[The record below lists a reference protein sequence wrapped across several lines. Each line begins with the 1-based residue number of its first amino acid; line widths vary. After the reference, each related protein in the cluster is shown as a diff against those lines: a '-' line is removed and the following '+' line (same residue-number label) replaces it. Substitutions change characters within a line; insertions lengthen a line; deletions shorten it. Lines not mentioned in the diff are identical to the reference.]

1 MDRSEPEADND
12 GDQTGLYLHILLVSD
27 AQDDDHKESSAQYL
41 IKSKIQHR
49 NL

>member
-1 MDRSEPEADND
+1 MDRGEPEADND
-12 GDQTGLYLHILLVSD
+12 RDQTGLYLHVPLVSD
-27 AQDDDHKESSAQYL
+27 AEDDDHKESGAQYL